1 MKKIFA
7 LAIVSLAITS
17 IQAQDINDALRYAQT
32 DLGGTARF
40 KAMSGAFG
48 ALGGDFS
55 AINVNPAGS
64 VIFANNQVGVTLS
77 NYHIGNKSD
86 YFGTDASSRRN
97 SLDLNQA
104 GGVFVFNNYDKKSDW
119 KKFAFTINYEN
130 VKNLDNSTFSAGTN
144 PNNSVANYFLSYANQ
159 NGGIPLELLQTQ
171 TNETIQSLYN
181 YLGGL
186 PDSYY
191 PNINGY
197 QAQQAFL
204 GYQGYIINPLTTV
217 NTNTNYKSNIASGGN
232 YYQENRIKTTGYNGK
247 LAFNFSGQYTDK
259 WFFGLNLNSHFL
271 DFRQSSSFF
280 ETNNNLKNT
289 TGSTVDVIRFNNDL
303 YTYGSGFSFNLG
315 TIFKPVK
322 AVRIG
327 LAYESPTWYRLT
339 DELSQRVTTS
349 GYGLNATQDNT
360 LYTSNLVTDPNTTM
374 VFQPYKLQ
382 TPGKLTTSFAYLFGK
397 RGLISLDYAMK
408 NYSGTMYSPKN
419 DFSNTNATMSSLL
432 TTSNEVRIGGEY
444 KVQKISIRGGY
455 RWEQS
460 PYKDG
465 KTIGDLTGYSGGLG
479 YNFGATKLDLAY
491 AYAKREYN
499 QQFFSQGL
507 TDAARIKSVNNT
519 VSLTLLF
526 EL

>member
-7 LAIVSLAITS
+7 FAIVSLAVTS
-17 IQAQDINDALRYAQT
+17 IQAQDINDALRYAQP

-55 AINVNPAGS
+55 AISVNPAGS
-64 VIFANNQVGVTLS
+64 VIFANNQVGVSLS
-77 NYHIGNKSD
+77 NYNIGNKSN
-86 YFGTDASSRRN
+86 YFGTDSSAKRN

-130 VKNLDNSTFSAGTN
+130 TKNLDNSTFSAGTN
-144 PNNSVANYFLSYANQ
+144 PNNSVANYFLSYANGLSLGTINNNYFSDLSYSQ
-159 NGGIPLELLQTQ
+159 QQAYLGYNSYVINPIPLASDP
-171 TNETIQSLYN
+171 TNYTN
-181 YLGGL
+181 
-186 PDSYY
+186 
-191 PNINGY
+191 PNINSYSSGI
-197 QAQQAFL
+197 A
-204 GYQGYIINPLTTV
+204 TV
-217 NTNTNYKSNIASGGN
+217 GN
-232 YYQENRIKTTGYNGK
+232 YYQENRITTTGYNGK

-271 DFRQSSSFF
+271 DYRQSSSFF
-280 ETNNNLKNT
+280 ETNNNPKYA

-322 AVRIG
+322 EVRIG

-339 DELSQRVTTS
+339 DELSQRVSTS
-349 GYGLNATQDNT
+349 GYGLNATVDNT

-397 RGLISLDYAMK
+397 RGLISIDYAIK
-408 NYSGTMYSPKN
+408 DYSGTSYGPKN

-491 AYAKREYN
+491 SYAKREYN

-507 TDAARIKSVNNT
+507 IDAARIKSVNNT

>member
-7 LAIVSLAITS
+7 LAMASLAITS

-40 KAMSGAFG
+40 RAMSGAFG

-77 NYHIGNKSD
+77 NYNTKNNSN
-86 YFGTDASSRRN
+86 YFGNNTSDSRN
-97 SLDLNQA
+97 SFDLNQA
-104 GGVFVFNNYDKKSDW
+104 GGVFVFNNYNKRSDW
-119 KKFAFTINYEN
+119 KKFAFTLNYDN
-130 VKNLDNSTFSAGTN
+130 AKNLDNSTFSAGTN
-144 PNNSVANYFLSYANQ
+144 PNNSVANYFLSYANGVSLGTL
-159 NGGIPLELLQTQ
+159 NNYNFSDLYY
-171 TNETIQSLYN
+171 NEQQA
-181 YLGGL
+181 YLGYN
-186 PDSYY
+186 S
-191 PNINGY
+191 
-197 QAQQAFL
+197 
-204 GYQGYIINPLTTV
+204 YIIDPLV
-217 NTNTNYKSNIASGGN
+217 NTDANTGYKSNVAAGGN
-232 YYQENRIKTTGYNGK
+232 YYQENRTQTTGYNSK

-271 DFRQSSSFF
+271 DYRQSSSFF
-280 ETNNNLKNT
+280 ETNNNPKNT
-289 TGSTVDVIRFNNDL
+289 TGSTVDVIHFNNDL

-322 AVRIG
+322 EIRLG

-360 LYTSNLVTDPNTTM
+360 QYSGVVTDPNTTM

-382 TPGKLTTSFAYLFGK
+382 TPGKITGSFAYLFGK
-397 RGLISLDYAMK
+397 RGLISLDYAIK
-408 NYSGTMYSPKN
+408 DYSSTQYRPTN
-419 DFSNTNATMSSLL
+419 EFSTPNATISSSL

-444 KVQKISIRGGY
+444 KIQKISLRGGY

-479 YNFGATKLDLAY
+479 FNFGATKLDLAY
-491 AYAKREYN
+491 SYAKREYD

-507 TDAARIKSVNNT
+507 TDAARIKAVNNN

>member
-7 LAIVSLAITS
+7 LAIVSLAMTS

-40 KAMSGAFG
+40 RAMSGAFG

-64 VIFANNQVGVTLS
+64 AIFANNQVGVTLS
-77 NYHIGNKSD
+77 NYNTNNSSN
-86 YFGTDASSRRN
+86 YFGNNSSDRRN

-104 GGVFVFNNYDKKSDW
+104 GGVFVFNNYYKKSNW
-119 KKFAFTINYEN
+119 KKFAFTLNYDN
-130 VKNLDNSTFSAGTN
+130 AKNLDNSTFSAGTN
-144 PNNSVANYFLSYANQ
+144 PNHSIDNYFLSYANGVSLGTLS
-159 NGGIPLELLQTQ
+159 NNYFSDLYY
-171 TNETIQSLYN
+171 NEQQA
-181 YLGGL
+181 YLGYN
-186 PDSYY
+186 SYIVD
-191 PNINGY
+191 P
-197 QAQQAFL
+197 
-204 GYQGYIINPLTTV
+204 T
-217 NTNTNYKSNIASGGN
+217 TNTNNNTSYYTNVSNAGN
-232 YYQENRIKTTGYNGK
+232 YYQENRTRTTGYNSK

-259 WFFGLNLNSHFL
+259 WFFGFNLNSHFL
-271 DFRQSSSFF
+271 DYRQSSSFY
-280 ETNNNLKNT
+280 ESNSNPKYTS
-289 TGSTVDVIRFNNDL
+289 GSTVDAIHFNNDL

-322 AVRIG
+322 EIRLG

-349 GYGLNATQDNT
+349 GYGLNSTQDNT
-360 LYTSNLVTDPNTTM
+360 QYSAGIVTDPNTTM

-382 TPGKLTTSFAYLFGK
+382 TPGKLTGSFAYLFGK
-397 RGLISLDYAMK
+397 RGLISLDYAIK
-408 NYSGTMYSPKN
+408 DYSGTKYSPTN
-419 DFSNTNATMSSLL
+419 DFTSTNATMSNTL
-432 TTSNEVRIGGEY
+432 TKSNEIRLGAEY
-444 KVQKISIRGGY
+444 KIRKVSLRGGY

-465 KTIGDLTGYSGGLG
+465 KTISDLTGYSGGLG
-479 YNFGATKLDLAY
+479 FNFGATKLDLAY
-491 AYAKREYN
+491 SYAKRDYD

-507 TDAARIKSVNNT
+507 TDAARIKSVNNN

>member
-7 LAIVSLAITS
+7 LAIVSLAMTS

-40 KAMSGAFG
+40 RAMSGAFG

-77 NYHIGNKSD
+77 NCNTMNNSN
-86 YFGTDASSRRN
+86 YFGNNTSDSRN
-97 SLDLNQA
+97 SFDLNQA
-104 GGVFVFNNYDKKSDW
+104 GGVFVFNNYNKRSDW
-119 KKFAFTINYEN
+119 KKFAFTLNYDN
-130 VKNLDNSTFSAGTN
+130 AKNLDNSTFSAGTN
-144 PNNSVANYFLSYANQ
+144 PNNSVANYFLSYANGVSLGTI
-159 NGGIPLELLQTQ
+159 NNYNFGDLYY
-171 TNETIQSLYN
+171 NEQQA
-181 YLGGL
+181 YLGYN
-186 PDSYY
+186 S
-191 PNINGY
+191 
-197 QAQQAFL
+197 F
-204 GYQGYIINPLTTV
+204 IIDPLV
-217 NTNTNYKSNIASGGN
+217 NTDNNTGYKSNVAAGGN
-232 YYQENRIKTTGYNGK
+232 YYQENRTRTTGYNSK

-271 DFRQSSSFF
+271 DYRQSSSFF
-280 ETNNNLKNT
+280 ETNNNPKNP
-289 TGSTVDVIRFNNDL
+289 TGSTVDVIHFNNDL

-322 AVRIG
+322 EVRLG

-349 GYGLNATQDNT
+349 GYGLNTTQDNT
-360 LYTSNLVTDPNTTM
+360 QYSSNLVTDPNTTM

-382 TPGKLTTSFAYLFGK
+382 TPGKLTGSFAYLFGK
-397 RGLISLDYAMK
+397 RGLISLDYAIK
-408 NYSGTMYSPKN
+408 DYSGTQYRPAN
-419 DFSNTNATMSSLL
+419 EFSTPNATMSSSL

-444 KVQKISIRGGY
+444 KIQKISLRGGY

-479 YNFGATKLDLAY
+479 FNFGATKLDLAY
-491 AYAKREYN
+491 SYAKRDYD

-507 TDAARIKSVNNT
+507 TDAARIKSVNNN

>member
-7 LAIVSLAITS
+7 LAIVSLAMTS

-40 KAMSGAFG
+40 RAMSGAFG

-64 VIFANNQVGVTLS
+64 AIFANNQVGVTLS
-77 NYHIGNKSD
+77 NYNTNNSSN
-86 YFGTDASSRRN
+86 YFGNNSSDRRN

-104 GGVFVFNNYDKKSDW
+104 GGVFVFNNYYKKSNW
-119 KKFAFTINYEN
+119 KKFAFTLNYDN
-130 VKNLDNSTFSAGTN
+130 AKNLDNSTFSAGTN
-144 PNNSVANYFLSYANQ
+144 PNHSIDNYFLSYANGVSLGTLS
-159 NGGIPLELLQTQ
+159 NNYFSDLYY
-171 TNETIQSLYN
+171 NEQQA
-181 YLGGL
+181 YLGYN
-186 PDSYY
+186 S
-191 PNINGY
+191 
-197 QAQQAFL
+197 
-204 GYQGYIINPLTTV
+204 YIIDPT
-217 NTNTNYKSNIASGGN
+217 TNTNNNTSYYTNVSNAGN
-232 YYQENRIKTTGYNGK
+232 YYQENRTRTTGYNSK

-259 WFFGLNLNSHFL
+259 WFFGFNLNSHFL
-271 DFRQSSSFF
+271 DYRQSSSFY
-280 ETNNNLKNT
+280 ESNSNPKYT
-289 TGSTVDVIRFNNDL
+289 TGSTVDAIRFNNDL

-322 AVRIG
+322 EVRLG

-349 GYGLNATQDNT
+349 GYGLNSTQDNT
-360 LYTSNLVTDPNTTM
+360 QYSAGIVTDPNTTM

-382 TPGKLTTSFAYLFGK
+382 TPGKLTGSFAYLFGK
-397 RGLISLDYAMK
+397 RGLISLDYAIK
-408 NYSGTMYSPKN
+408 DYSGTKYSPTN
-419 DFSNTNATMSSLL
+419 DFTSTNATMSNTL
-432 TTSNEVRIGGEY
+432 TKSNEIRLGAEY
-444 KVQKISIRGGY
+444 KIRKVSLRGGY

-465 KTIGDLTGYSGGLG
+465 KTISDLTGYSGGLG
-479 YNFGATKLDLAY
+479 FNFGATKLDLAY
-491 AYAKREYN
+491 SYAKRDYD

-507 TDAARIKSVNNT
+507 TDAARIKSVNNN

>member
-7 LAIVSLAITS
+7 LAIVSLTMTS

-40 KAMSGAFG
+40 RSMSGAFG

-64 VIFANNQVGVTLS
+64 VIFANNQVGVSLS
-77 NYHIGNKSD
+77 NYNSSNNSN
-86 YFGTDASSRRN
+86 YFGNNTSDRRN

-130 VKNLDNSTFSAGTN
+130 TKNLDNSTFSAGTN
-144 PNNSVANYFLSYANQ
+144 PNNSVANYFLSYANGVSLGTLS
-159 NGGIPLELLQTQ
+159 NYNFNDLYY
-171 TNETIQSLYN
+171 NEQQA
-181 YLGGL
+181 YLGYN
-186 PDSYY
+186 S
-191 PNINGY
+191 
-197 QAQQAFL
+197 
-204 GYQGYIINPLTTV
+204 YIINPIPLASDP
-217 NTNTNYKSNIASGGN
+217 TNYTNANINSYSSGIASGGN
-232 YYQENRIKTTGYNGK
+232 YYQENRTRTTGYNGK

-271 DFRQSSSFF
+271 DYRQSSSFF
-280 ETNNNLKNT
+280 ETNNNPKYAS
-289 TGSTVDVIRFNNDL
+289 GSTVDVIHFNNDL

-322 AVRIG
+322 EVRIG
-327 LAYESPTWYRLT
+327 LAYESPAWYRLT

-360 LYTSNLVTDPNTTM
+360 QYSGIITDPNTTM

-397 RGLISLDYAMK
+397 RGLISLDYAVK
-408 NYSGTMYSPKN
+408 DYSGTSYGPAN
-419 DFSNTNATMSSLL
+419 DFSSTNATMSSLL

>member
-7 LAIVSLAITS
+7 LAMASLAITS

-40 KAMSGAFG
+40 RAMSGAFG

-77 NYHIGNKSD
+77 NYNTKNNSN
-86 YFGTDASSRRN
+86 YFGNNTSDSRN
-97 SLDLNQA
+97 SFDLNQA
-104 GGVFVFNNYDKKSDW
+104 GGVFVFNNYNKRSDW
-119 KKFAFTINYEN
+119 KKFAFTLNYDN
-130 VKNLDNSTFSAGTN
+130 AKNLDNSTFTAGTN
-144 PNNSVANYFLSYANQ
+144 PNNSVANYFLSYANGVSLGTL
-159 NGGIPLELLQTQ
+159 NNYNFSDLYY
-171 TNETIQSLYN
+171 NEQQA
-181 YLGGL
+181 YLGYNSYIID
-186 PDSYY
+186 PTINNSSNSSYY
-191 PNINGY
+191 
-197 QAQQAFL
+197 
-204 GYQGYIINPLTTV
+204 
-217 NTNTNYKSNIASGGN
+217 SNVANGGN
-232 YYQENRIKTTGYNGK
+232 YYQENRTLTTGYNSK

-271 DFRQSSSFF
+271 DYRQSSSFY
-280 ETNNNLKNT
+280 ESNNNPKYAS
-289 TGSTVDVIRFNNDL
+289 GSTVDVIHFNNDL

-322 AVRIG
+322 EVRLG
-327 LAYESPTWYRLT
+327 LSYESPTWYRLT

-349 GYGLNATQDNT
+349 GYGLNTTQDNT
-360 LYTSNLVTDPNTTM
+360 QYSGVVTDPNTTM

-382 TPGKLTTSFAYLFGK
+382 TPGKVTGSFAYLFGK
-397 RGLISLDYAMK
+397 RGLISLDYAIK
-408 NYSGTMYSPKN
+408 DYSSTQYIPTN
-419 DFSNTNATMSSLL
+419 EFSTPNATISSSL

-444 KVQKISIRGGY
+444 KIQKISLRGGY

-479 YNFGATKLDLAY
+479 FNFGATKLDLAY
-491 AYAKREYN
+491 SYAKREYD

-507 TDAARIKSVNNT
+507 TDAARIKAVNNN